1 MPTCP
6 YKKTNESGE
15 VYCDV
20 MNHKIIPQ
28 TRYGVTTCMTCP
40 DNYYAANL
48 LNASPLL
55 EEPKKRKPKK
65 IKYLNK

>member
-28 TRYGVTTCMTCP
+28 TRYGVKTCMTCP
-40 DNYYAANL
+40 DNHYAVYPFIA
-48 LNASPLL
+48 PPGE
-55 EEPKKRKPKK
+55 EEPKKILPKK